1 MTLTGT
7 VFRKKVIFEESAF
20 LASTDFS
27 AADFSGRIPGFTECI
42 FTPGEQYAFP
52 QPVTTPPAGSR
63 VLALWEVR
71 RLDYFRQQVQAFTHP
86 AVDDPEVLEAARQR
100 VRVLKKQLH
109 AWVFAMQDPRY
120 QHPGFEKI
128 RGI

>member
-1 MTLTGT
+1 MYRRGLSVSGSAFHGPVNFGGSKCGKTSYCASAVFTGPVTLTGT

-52 QPVTTPPAGSR
+52 QLGTTPPAGERS
-63 VLALWEVR
+63 LA
-71 RLDYFRQQVQAFTHP
+71 AGKHT
-86 AVDDPEVLEAARQR
+86 A
-100 VRVLKKQLH
+100 
-109 AWVFAMQDPRY
+109 
-120 QHPGFEKI
+120 HPG
-128 RGI
+128 